1 MTAPNI
7 VNVTNISAQTA
18 VLATTSSYANL
29 VVNLAGSSTVVKV
42 NMITVTNYSPTNF
55 VANVDIYRNSTS
67 YPIIGNV
74 TVPANSSII
83 VSAKDTAFYL
93 EEGDRVRA
101 STSNSSTAIASFEV
115 IS

>member
-7 VNVTNISAQTA
+7 VGVTTITAQTA

-29 VVNLAGSSTVVKV
+29 VVNLSGSGTVVKV
-42 NMITVTNYSPTNF
+42 NMISIANPSPTNF
-55 VANVDIYRNSTS
+55 VANVDIFRNSTS
-67 YPIIGNV
+67 YPIIGNI
-74 TVPANSSII
+74 TVPANSTIT

-101 STSNSSTAIASFEV
+101 LTSNASTAIASFEI